1 MYKLFYHYL
10 HPVIALS
17 EIYRILRP
25 GGRIHIVDVGKVTLF
40 MSLMNAIA
48 KKVEPEHVN
57 LYSIK
62 EMKKMFQEANLT
74 YVGTKFIFFELAFIA
89 EKQIEKT

>member
-1 MYKLFYHYL
+1 
-10 HPVIALS
+10 
-17 EIYRILRP
+17 
-25 GGRIHIVDVGKVTLF
+25 